1 MTEDDF
7 LLRIEDLYVNF
18 YTYQGVVKALDGIS
32 LDLRRGETF
41 GLVGETGC
49 GKSVTANSIL
59 RLIPSPPGKIEK
71 GRIYFHAPNGNQAEI
86 DAINERIEKLSA
98 DQSTQSSVEEMK
110 SLNDQLNEI
119 NSIRTLKQE
128 RAAALEHESNG
139 DASRVKEIDEQLM
152 KILSR
157 YDLLSRSLTYMR
169 RIRGKHISM
178 IFQEPMSALNPVFP
192 SGDQIA
198 EVLLQHER
206 KECAQAVVKIIAED
220 LKAIDQFKRA
230 TRTKTAKGE
239 WQCSN
244 CQANMAEEIDHCP
257 ECKASFGSDSL
268 KSLRKLKLRYYQR
281 FYKKIV
287 TQPDAFGLRV
297 ASRIPVV
304 RRYEKL
310 LRKEGLNR
318 AERMLRL
325 VRIPDPKNVSKSYP
339 YELSGGMQQRVMIA
353 MALACKPSMLIADEP
368 TTALDVTIQAQ
379 ILKLM
384 KDLQEE
390 TGTTIL
396 LITHNLGV
404 VAETCDRVGV
414 MYAGAMAEIGSA
426 NAIFKE
432 PLHPY
437 TQGLMDS
444 IPKMKGQNERLEAI
458 EGSVPNLVK
467 PPSGC
472 RFNPRCSYAMSV
484 CKERKPPMIEVKP
497 GHFTA
502 CYLYYGVKQ

>member
-1 MTEDDF
+1 MIEDDF
-7 LLRIEDLYVNF
+7 LLRIDDLYVNF

-59 RLIPSPPGKIEK
+59 RLIPTPPGKIEK

-86 DAINERIEKLSA
+86 DAIRSKIDRLSPNA
-98 DQSTQSSVEEMK
+98 SDQKTAEELK
-110 SLNDQLNEI
+110 SLQSELNEVS
-119 NSIRTLKQE
+119 SIRALREE
-128 RAAALEHESNG
+128 REVALNLQGEEG
-139 DASRVKEIDEQLM
+139 AKRVKEIDQKLA

-157 YDLLSRSLTYMR
+157 YDLLARGLPYMR
-169 RIRGKHISM
+169 KIRGKHISM

-192 SGDQIA
+192 SGDQIS

-206 KECAQAVVKIIAED
+206 KECAQAVMKVINEELSGIE
-220 LKAIDQFKRA
+220 QFQRA
-230 TRTKTAKGE
+230 TRTRTAKGE

-244 CQANMAEEIDHCP
+244 CQAVMAEEVDRCP
-257 ECKASFGSDSL
+257 ECNASFVSDSFRP
-268 KSLRKLKLRYYQR
+268 LRKIKLRYNAM
-281 FYKKIV
+281 FYRRMVKD
-287 TQPDAFGLRV
+287 PNAFGLRI
-297 ASRIPVV
+297 ASRVPLL
-304 RRYEKL
+304 RRYEKML
-310 LRKEGLNR
+310 KAEGLSR

-426 NAIFKE
+426 NSIFKE

-444 IPKMKGQNERLEAI
+444 IPKMKGGNERLEAI
-458 EGSVPNLVK
+458 EGNVPNLVK

-472 RFNPRCSYAMSV
+472 RFNPRCSYAMSI
-484 CKERKPPMIEVKP
+484 CKQKKPPMIEVRP

-502 CYLYYGVKQ
+502 CYLYFGVKE

>member
-1 MTEDDF
+1 MIEDDF

-18 YTYQGVVKALDGIS
+18 YTYQGIVKALDGIS

-71 GRIYFHAPNGNQAEI
+71 GKIYFHAPNGNQAEI
-86 DAINERIEKLSA
+86 DALRTKIDRLSSNA
-98 DQSTQSSVEEMK
+98 SDQQTAEELK
-110 SLNDQLNEI
+110 SIQAELGEVS
-119 NSIRTLKQE
+119 SIRALRQEKENALKQGE
-128 RAAALEHESNG
+128 DG
-139 DASRVKEIDEQLM
+139 VKRVQEIDQQLSKM
-152 KILSR
+152 LSR
-157 YDLLSRSLTYMR
+157 YDLLARSLPFMR
-169 RIRGKHISM
+169 KIRGKHISM

-192 SGDQIA
+192 SGDQIS

-206 KECAQAVVKIIAED
+206 KECAQAVMKVINEELNEIG
-220 LKAIDQFKRA
+220 QFARA
-230 TRTKTAKGE
+230 TRNRTIKGE

-244 CQANMAEEIDHCP
+244 CRAVMTEEVDRCP
-257 ECKASFGSDSL
+257 ECNASFVSDSFRP
-268 KSLRKLKLRYYQR
+268 LRKMKLRCYAI
-281 FYKKIV
+281 FYKKMISD
-287 TQPDAFGLRV
+287 PSAFGLRA
-297 ASRIPVV
+297 ASRVPLL

-310 LRKEGLNR
+310 LKNEGLSR

-339 YELSGGMQQRVMIA
+339 FELSGGMQQRVMIA
-353 MALACKPSMLIADEP
+353 MALACKPSILIADEP

-414 MYAGAMAEIGSA
+414 MYAGAMAEIGLA
-426 NAIFKE
+426 NSIFKE

-444 IPKMKGQNERLEAI
+444 IPKMKGGNERLEAI
-458 EGSVPNLVK
+458 EGNVPNLVK
-467 PPSGC
+467 PPPGC

-484 CKERKPPMIEVKP
+484 CKQKRPPMIEVRP

-502 CYLYYGVKQ
+502 CYLYLGVKE